1 MKISCGDYIKD
12 CGGASYHHWYF
23 PADNSGIVT
32 LTDQTIIS
40 NYCLLL
46 PKLTTQGMPNADDE
60 AIYTVIDSE
69 WNDINPAKQLRKPN
83 GFLLQHSIT

>member
-1 MKISCGDYIKD
+1 
-12 CGGASYHHWYF
+12 
-23 PADNSGIVT
+23 
-32 LTDQTIIS
+32 
-40 NYCLLL
+40 
-46 PKLTTQGMPNADDE
+46 MPNADDE